1 MKVLV
6 VNPVGTSR
14 WDRADKEYLERF
26 ARRDTEVTVAS
37 LSTGPKSIESY
48 RSKALVCPEILKLA
62 SKNARKYDAMFVN
75 CFGDPC
81 VEALREI
88 TEIPVLGAGET
99 SMTMAGLLGD
109 KFAVISPTRSTA
121 RQVESNARRMGLEM
135 GTFSVVGLDIPVL
148 ELERNRGRTIR
159 EIAKIAKKCLSN
171 GAEVVVLG
179 CTGMAYMAD
188 EVRRRIKAPLI
199 EPASLT
205 LKVAETLVD
214 LKTMWH

>member
-1 MKVLV
+1 MKIFVI
-6 VNPVGTSR
+6 NPVGASR

-26 ARRDTEVTVAS
+26 ARKGTEVTVAS
-37 LSTGPKSIESY
+37 LSKGPKSIESY

-62 SKNARKYDAMFVN
+62 NKNAKNHDAMFVN

-81 VEALREI
+81 VEALRESC
-88 TEIPVLGAGET
+88 EIPVLGAGET
-99 SMTMAGLLGD
+99 SMMMAGLLGD
-109 KFAVISPTRSTA
+109 TFAVISPTRSTA
-121 RQVESNARRMGLEM
+121 RQVESNARRMGLQA
-135 GTFSVVGLDIPVL
+135 GTFSVVALEIPVL
-148 ELERNRGRTIR
+148 HLETNRVKTIR
-159 EIAKIAKKCLSN
+159 EITEAAKKCLRN
-171 GAEVVVLG
+171 GADVVVLG

-188 EVRRRIKAPLI
+188 EIRKRIPAPLI